1 MIWRCFHF
9 FPAHLNINQ
18 LSEVSTLR
26 SISRAAPLDVSHSPK
41 ISHIAKVRARAKAG
55 AQLSVFSPPAEF
67 SISSFCTV
75 VDVMNYSRLQV
86 LRLDGNE
93 IKRNAVPP
101 DAPLCLRRATI
112 IEI

>member
-1 MIWRCFHF
+1 V
-9 FPAHLNINQ
+9 Q
-18 LSEVSTLR
+18 LLFSCPTH
-26 SISRAAPLDVSHSPK
+26 IGWAPSDTSQCPDSSP
-41 ISHIAKVRARAKAG
+41 S
-55 AQLSVFSPPAEF
+55 LTEF

-93 IKRNAVPP
+93 IKRNAMPP
-101 DAPLCLRRATI
+101 DAPLCLRRATV

>member
-1 MIWRCFHF
+1 MPI
-9 FPAHLNINQ
+9 PA
-18 LSEVSTLR
+18 
-26 SISRAAPLDVSHSPK
+26 
-41 ISHIAKVRARAKAG
+41 RARCP
-55 AQLSVFSPPAEF
+55 QTHQF

>member
-1 MIWRCFHF
+1 MF
-9 FPAHLNINQ
+9 LG
-18 LSEVSTLR
+18 LL
-26 SISRAAPLDVSHSPK
+26 L
-41 ISHIAKVRARAKAG
+41 
-55 AQLSVFSPPAEF
+55 PAEF

>member
-1 MIWRCFHF
+1 MNRITR
-9 FPAHLNINQ
+9 
-18 LSEVSTLR
+18 
-26 SISRAAPLDVSHSPK
+26 
-41 ISHIAKVRARAKAG
+41 VRAGTKAS
-55 AQLSVFSPPAEF
+55 AQLSVSSPPAEF

-101 DAPLCLRRATI
+101 DAPLCLRRATV

>member
-1 MIWRCFHF
+1 MTFLTWL
-9 FPAHLNINQ
+9 PKDQ
-18 LSEVSTLR
+18 PVLS
-26 SISRAAPLDVSHSPK
+26 SIS
-41 ISHIAKVRARAKAG
+41 
-55 AQLSVFSPPAEF
+55 SPPAEF

-101 DAPLCLRRATI
+101 DAPLCLRRATV